1 MAAKPKRIKTTERPI
16 EKLMAL
22 SNTPFLIVSLL
33 FLISLTV
40 VPAIYAKYGGS
51 MGKTQGDKKL
61 SIPANEHSNALKII
75 DDENIS
81 IPNIRFYIVW
91 LERIPVIL
99 LLIVFDEGDHQK
111 SSP

>member
-22 SNTPFLIVSLL
+22 SKTPFLTVSLL

-51 MGKTQGDKKL
+51 MGKTQGDRKL
-61 SIPANEHSNALKII
+61 SIPAKRQSIALKII
-75 DDENIS
+75 DEENKS
-81 IPNIRFYIVW
+81 IPNIRLYIVW
-91 LERIPVIL
+91 LWRIPVIQL
-99 LLIVFDEGDHQK
+99 LKAFDWNDHQR
-111 SSP
+111 

>member
-22 SNTPFLIVSLL
+22 SNTPFLLVSSL

-40 VPAIYAKYGGS
+40 VPAMYAKYGGS
-51 MGKTQGDKKL
+51 MGKTQGDRKL
-61 SIPANEHSNALKII
+61 SIPANKQSIALKII
-75 DDENIS
+75 DEENKS

-91 LERIPVIL
+91 LGRIPVIQL
-99 LLIVFDEGDHQK
+99 LKAFDWSDHQR
-111 SSP
+111 

>member
-22 SNTPFLIVSLL
+22 SKTPFLIVSLL

-51 MGKTQGDKKL
+51 IGKTQGDRKL
-61 SIPANEHSNALKII
+61 SIPANKQSIALKII
-75 DDENIS
+75 DEENKS
-81 IPNIRFYIVW
+81 IPNIRPYIAW
-91 LERIPVIL
+91 
-99 LLIVFDEGDHQK
+99 
-111 SSP
+111 